1 MGSAVSGAPLSES
14 LSLGERLDLLG
25 RSAIDIEPQPLE
37 VRRIISDPRHEPQ
50 QPQRIN
56 RNLKR
61 NFLDIEV
68 PVTILGSKSRKQV
81 LEGMMLEDNGHKRC
95 YPEDQLCFF
104 RPTILTIVLDCS
116 RYLVETLSDRLMSVE
131 SDPIHYCLRYI
142 SSYNGNTAH
151 GITFSDGF
159 AAAMTRIMEHPATKE
174 MMEDKK
180 FILPSNGK

>member
-1 MGSAVSGAPLSES
+1 V
-14 LSLGERLDLLG
+14 GERLDLLG
-25 RSAIDIEPQPLE
+25 RSAIDIELQPLE
-37 VRRIISDPRHEPQ
+37 VHRIISDPQHQPQ

-116 RYLVETLSDRLMSVE
+116 RYLVDALSDRLMTVE
-131 SDPIHYCLRYI
+131 SDPIQGYLRYI
-142 SSYNGNTAH
+142 STYGRDIAH
-151 GITFSDGF
+151 GITLGDGF
-159 AAAMTRIMEHPATKE
+159 ATAMTKVMEHPATKE
-174 MMEDKK
+174 MMEDQN
-180 FILPSNGK
+180 FILPANGK